1 MVLRL
6 IQPRTMRQS
15 GEQLFS
21 VNSAVIL
28 ALCISPLILRSAT
41 PSCCSLR
48 FDTIW
53 GERAIHARRRPCEV
67 FVCLQLKGRRNTQFL
82 AVRPRDKTLQ
92 VFRSRY
98 FTDWPHFSFM
108 PSLGSLQ
115 PLERW
120 GGGVRKLWLLTSR
133 NRPAGWEDKMRP
145 EWWRGEGGQTAL
157 RGFWLKQ
164 RLTRQQKQTFTG
176 HECAPEAF
184 GLSCCSLTFKHVLS
198 VRS

>member
-1 MVLRL
+1 MFFSPAAQLHLSSNPFFLLFVSSLFTRCSPFRLLSYNFTSMVLRL
-6 IQPRTMRQS
+6 IQPRTMQQS

-41 PSCCSLR
+41 PSCCSPR

-115 PLERW
+115 PLER
-120 GGGVRKLWLLTSR
+120 
-133 NRPAGWEDKMRP
+133 
-145 EWWRGEGGQTAL
+145 
-157 RGFWLKQ
+157 
-164 RLTRQQKQTFTG
+164 
-176 HECAPEAF
+176 
-184 GLSCCSLTFKHVLS
+184 
-198 VRS
+198 